1 MPQINAGGPFAPI
14 ARPELLGLPD
24 RIVKA
29 TMRHDTRDHHGTLR
43 TLLRFALGWDESS
56 AWRDAH
62 ALTAFQEP

>member
-14 ARPELLGLPD
+14 ARPD
-24 RIVKA
+24 VKA